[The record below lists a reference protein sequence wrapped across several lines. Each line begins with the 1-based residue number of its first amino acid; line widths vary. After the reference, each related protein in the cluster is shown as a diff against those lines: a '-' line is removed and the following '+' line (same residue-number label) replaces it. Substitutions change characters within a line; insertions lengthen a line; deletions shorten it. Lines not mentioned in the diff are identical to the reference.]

1 MLLQCDSLAPC
12 FSSEKD
18 GAEARIFLQY
28 QESMLELV
36 FDDVAEHILH
46 LKSSGTH
53 LLRNE

>member
-28 QESMLELV
+28 QESMLELI